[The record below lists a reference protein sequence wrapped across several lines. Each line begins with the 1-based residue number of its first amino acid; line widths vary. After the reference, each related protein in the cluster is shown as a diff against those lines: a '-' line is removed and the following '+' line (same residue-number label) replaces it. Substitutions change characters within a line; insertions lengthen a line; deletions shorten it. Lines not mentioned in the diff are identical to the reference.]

1 VRLRSIGLFAVLVL
15 VIASCGSGSPEAG
28 DSSDGIQV
36 HGDWTIDIY
45 NKDGSLD
52 QHVEFSNAL
61 KDQGA
66 HDLISALAGLRTFSG
81 DWQILLEGLVND
93 PCPSDLF
100 PGCLFSGNP
109 VGVEDVDGDSLR
121 DILHL
126 GGVVTVED
134 DSEFDTVKTYTATCS
149 NDTAPIDCSSS
160 GTWLFTGKTLNPAI
174 AVEAGQLVQVEVEIS
189 FTSG

>member
-1 VRLRSIGLFAVLVL
+1 
-15 VIASCGSGSPEAG
+15 
-28 DSSDGIQV
+28 
-36 HGDWTIDIY
+36 
-45 NKDGSLD
+45 
-52 QHVEFSNAL
+52 
-61 KDQGA
+61 
-66 HDLISALAGLRTFSG
+66 
-81 DWQILLEGLVND
+81 
-93 PCPSDLF
+93 
-100 PGCLFSGNP
+100 LFSGNP

-189 FTSG
+189 FTCG

>member
-28 DSSDGIQV
+28 DSSEGIQV

-100 PGCLFSGNP
+100 PGCLFSGNRKES
-109 VGVEDVDGDSLR
+109 VLR
-121 DILHL
+121 APRSMRTEYFTRPETTSPTGLMT
-126 GGVVTVED
+126 VTFPL
-134 DSEFDTVKTYTATCS
+134 SETPGSAS
-149 NDTAPIDCSSS
+149 NVT
-160 GTWLFTGKTLNPAI
+160 
-174 AVEAGQLVQVEVEIS
+174 
-189 FTSG
+189 